1 MKIYRLAQKKKKMQK
16 PCFTAVRKKK
26 IVDYRICIV

>member
-1 MKIYRLAQKKKKMQK
+1 MKIYRLAQKKKMQK

-26 IVDYRICIV
+26 SLIIGSA

>member
-26 IVDYRICIV
+26 SLIIGSA